1 MNRFTALVVVV
12 LGCGVLFAQSPE
24 KPKSVQK
31 PAPAVRDPKAEAEA
45 VKYVESVGGRA
56 VQDASARGE
65 PIISVVFAG
74 KSVKDVDASKLT
86 ALTALRYLGL
96 EDTQDTD
103 AFLAQLTH
111 LPTVKAVNLSRAKF
125 SDAGFVHLAKLADLE
140 EIGRAHV

>member
-1 MNRFTALVVVV
+1 MQRFLALVVV

-24 KPKSVQK
+24 KP
-31 PAPAVRDPKAEAEA
+31 AAAVRDKKAEAEA

-74 KSVKDVDASKLT
+74 KSVKAVDATKLT

-103 AFLAQLTH
+103 ALLAQLGN
-111 LPTVKAVNLSRAKF
+111 LPTLKAVNLSRAKF
-125 SDAGFVHLAKLADLE
+125 GDAGFVHLAKLTDA
-140 EIGRAHV
+140 